1 MNQKKNS
8 IKIFLAI
15 FVLSIFI
22 TVSLKAQPLSLT
34 KEEMIQYTPLWQGE
48 RFPDGRPKVPDD
60 IIKRMR
66 YVTITEAWASCQS
79 GVVGGMRGAAGGSA
93 MRGMRGGGAADTDTG
108 VPARGGAMGGGARG
122 GFGGSGGGGYN
133 NQYVGTMK
141 SMHPD
146 ITICGRAMTIQFMP
160 LRPDINGAISQ
171 QGRIDGR
178 GSGQYTWGIDQLQQG
193 DVYVANV
200 CEAILDASH
209 VGDNLGTAIFQHSG
223 NGAIIWGTLRD
234 LEGNKKLEGFN
245 VFVRDFRPQS
255 NANNM
260 VMGVNCPLQLG
271 YVTVMP
277 GDVVLAKEMGIVFIP
292 PHLAESVVIES
303 ERTRLRDAFAHIGVM
318 EGRFTAQQA
327 DGGFTPQMN
336 QEFNQW
342 LKDNIDNMGK
352 FFDDPNAAPSKEFIQ
367 QNITERQ

>member
-1 MNQKKNS
+1 MNLKPTVFTCFAV
-8 IKIFLAI
+8 IFALSSFTAI
-15 FVLSIFI
+15 P
-22 TVSLKAQPLSLT
+22 LKAQPLSLT
-34 KEEMIQYTPLWQGE
+34 KDEMIQYSPLWQGE

-60 IIKRMR
+60 IIKRMK
-66 YVTITEAWASCQS
+66 YVTITEAWELVRRGSA
-79 GVVGGMRGAAGGSA
+79 GGAGGIRGGAAGA
-93 MRGMRGGGAADTDTG
+93 GMRGGMA
-108 VPARGGAMGGGARG
+108 GGGL
-122 GFGGSGGGGYN
+122 GGGTYE

-141 SMHPD
+141 PMHTD
-146 ITICGRAMTIQFMP
+146 VTICGRAMTAHFMP
-160 LRPDINGAISQ
+160 MRPDINRAISQ
-171 QGRIDGR
+171 QGQKDGR
-178 GSGQYTWGIDQLQQG
+178 SSGQYTWGIDMLQQG

-209 VGDNLGTAIFQHSG
+209 VGDNLGTSILHHSG

-260 VMGVNCPLQLG
+260 MMGLNCPLQLG

-303 ERTRLRDAFAHIGVM
+303 ERTRIRDTFAHIGVM

-336 QEFNQW
+336 QEFNKW
-342 LKDNIDNMGK
+342 LQDNIDNMGK

-367 QNITERQ
+367 NYIGERQ